1 MPDKILSMLRRIHA
15 NDSWQNS
22 VSGFGGSTTPASL
35 VYWSARRRLTYA
47 ELNGMYTQ
55 NWLVAAAV
63 NSIPEDATRRWLQ
76 LVSREEPEAAEKMT
90 KEFKRLDVRGVFQ
103 RAHVNAR
110 LFGGAA
116 IVVGAFD
123 GQQVDQP
130 LNVQRVRSV
139 LYLNVVNR
147 WRCQPI
153 RWYSDPSDIRY
164 GEVSHYLITDQK
176 QTYTRTSIVHESRL
190 IIWPGEYVTD
200 DERLRQNGWG
210 GSVVERTYEPIRD
223 YGITMESIG
232 NVVQD
237 FVTTTLQVGGLQELI
252 ANDDWDTIEARL
264 VLMAQNR
271 SGHNLAV
278 IGDDEEMKKEGTPM
292 TGIGDIIAN
301 ATRDLCGAVGIPE
314 TRLFSSQGG
323 NLNSDGGAGADLR
336 NYYDS
341 VSTVQA
347 TEYTPR
353 LQRLIEILA
362 APYGIEADEVEIEYL
377 PLWEPTAKER
387 AEEYKVIADADAVY
401 IQNGVVSPD
410 EVRATRFGGLKFN
423 TGSIALQA
431 DLPETAEPVEP
442 DEAAESEGAIEA

>member
-1 MPDKILSMLRRIHA
+1 MPDKVLTMLRRIA
-15 NDSWQNS
+15 AADSWQNIQ
-22 VSGFGGSTTPASL
+22 SGFGGNTTPAAL
-35 VYWSARRRLTYA
+35 TYWQARRRLTYA
-47 ELNGMYTQ
+47 ELNGLYTQ
-55 NWLVAAAV
+55 NWLIAAVV

-76 LVSREEPEAAEKMT
+76 LTSREEPEAAEVMT

-116 IVVGAFD
+116 IVLGAFD

-164 GEVSHYLITDQK
+164 GEVSHYLVTDQK
-176 QTYTRTSIVHESRL
+176 QTYTRSSIVHESRL

-210 GSVVERTYEPIRD
+210 GTVVERTYEPIRD

-237 FVTTTLQVGGLQELI
+237 FVTTTLKVSGLRELI

-271 SGHNLAV
+271 SGHNMALV
-278 IGDDEEMKKEGTPM
+278 GEDEEMTKAGTPIS
-292 TGIGDIIAN
+292 GIGDIIAN

-341 VSTVQA
+341 VATAQT

-353 LQRLIEILA
+353 LQRLMEVLGAPTAMETDEIEI
-362 APYGIEADEVEIEYL
+362 EFL

-387 AEEYKVIADADAVY
+387 AEEYKILADADAVY

-431 DLPETAEPVEP
+431 ELPDVAEPT
-442 DEAAESEGAIEA
+442 EAEESEGAVEA